1 MFYETRLGDTWDMI
15 AKRVYGDE
23 MKADFLLENN
33 PFLVAVA
40 VFDAGTYVYIP
51 DLSAVDEASYEDW
64 RR

>member
-51 DLSAVDEASYEDW
+51 DLSLIHISEPT
-64 RR
+64 RL

>member
-15 AKRVYGDE
+15 AKKVYGDE
-23 MKADFLLENN
+23 MKADILLANN

-40 VFDAGTYVYIP
+40 VFDAGAYVYIP
-51 DLSAVDEASYEDW
+51 ELIVVDEASYEDW